1 MSADPA
7 YLVNVSSA
15 FVGALEEAEALADSG
30 EAGAPLAELL
40 RHCRELHEIMVEEL
54 GGANSSLGEHA
65 GGVLLDLGDRLAQ
78 LEKQWPAD

>member
-1 MSADPA
+1 MSSDPA
-7 YLVNVSSA
+7 YLENVSSA
-15 FVGALEEAEALADSG
+15 FVGALEEAEAMADSG

-54 GGANSSLGEHA
+54 GGASSPLGEHA

-78 LEKQWPAD
+78 LEKLWPTH